1 MVAEAVMRGFR
12 STIILLLVLLG
23 LLGYIYFIEMKK
35 PAANLADQKQ
45 KVFTVESDK
54 IEEID
59 VKAASGDRTVLKK
72 AGGAWSIAEPVAA
85 RADESEVTGLV
96 TNLASL
102 EIQRVVDENP
112 ADLAQFGLAKPR
124 VEVAFKKSG
133 AAGIE
138 RLLLGD
144 KNATGGEIYAKLAAA
159 KRVFLVSSFLESTF
173 DKGTFA
179 LRDKTILAFPRDKV
193 DALEIVSEDLR
204 LAFAKR
210 GDRWVLDGPEAVRI
224 DPAQVEGAVGRLQT
238 LTMKSIAAA
247 DVADTDLAKYGL
259 DRPAATATVGAGSA
273 RAVLAIG
280 KDDGAGNVFARDLSR
295 RMVVTVEAAL
305 REELKKKA
313 DEYRPKDVFE
323 FRSFNATRLEVTR
336 GTATAAF
343 ERGAAKDGAT
353 KWRRVNPAT
362 DVGTAAVDSLLSS
375 LSGLVVDRYVDA
387 KTKTGADAP
396 IAIVTAKYDDG
407 KKQERVVFGKVGSDV
422 FATRAGESGGAKID
436 AARFDEAMKALDA
449 VK

>member
-1 MVAEAVMRGFR
+1 MRGFR
-12 STIILLLVLLG
+12 STFVLLLVLLG
-23 LLGYIYFIEMKK
+23 LLGYIYFVEMKK
-35 PAANLADQKQ
+35 PATGLADQKQ
-45 KVFTVESDK
+45 KVFTVASDTIDE
-54 IEEID
+54 IE
-59 VKAASGDRTVLKK
+59 VKAASGDRTILKK
-72 AGGAWSIAEPVAA
+72 AGGAWSLAEPVTAK
-85 RADESEVTGLV
+85 ADESEVTGVV

-112 ADLAQFGLAKPR
+112 ADLSQFGLATPR

-133 AAGIE
+133 AAGSE

-144 KNATGGEIYAKLAAA
+144 KNATGGEIYAKLAAS

-193 DALEIVSEDLR
+193 DALEMVSKDLR
-204 LAFAKR
+204 LAFAKQ
-210 GDRWVLDGPEAVRI
+210 GDRWVQAGPEPVRI
-224 DPAQVEGAVGRLQT
+224 DSAQVEGAIGRLQT
-238 LTMKSIAAA
+238 LAMTSIAAA
-247 DVADTDLAKYGL
+247 DVADADLAKFGL
-259 DRPAATATVGAGSA
+259 DQPAATAIVGAGST
-273 RAVLAIG
+273 RAVLAVG
-280 KDDGAGNVFARDLSR
+280 KEDGAGHVYARDLSR

-305 REELKKKA
+305 LNELKKKV

-336 GTATAAF
+336 GTVTAAF
-343 ERGAAKDGAT
+343 ERSTAKDGAT

-362 DVGTAAVDSLLSS
+362 DVDTAAVDSLLSS

-387 KTKTGADAP
+387 RTKTGADAP

-407 KKQERVVFGKVGSDV
+407 KKQDRVVFGKVGSDV
-422 FATRAGESGGAKID
+422 FATRAGEPGGAKID

>member
-1 MVAEAVMRGFR
+1 MRGFR
-12 STIILLLVLLG
+12 STFILLLVLLG
-23 LLGYIYFIEMKK
+23 LLGYIYFVDMKK
-35 PAANLADQKQ
+35 PAADLVEQKQ
-45 KVFTVESDK
+45 KVFTVEPDK

-59 VKAASGDRTVLKK
+59 VKAASGGRTVLKK
-72 AGGAWSIAEPVAA
+72 AGGAWSIAEPVTAK
-85 RADESEVTGLV
+85 ADEGEVTGLV

-112 ADLAQFGLAKPR
+112 ADLAQFGLATPH

-133 AAGIE
+133 APAGE

-159 KRVFLVSSFLESTF
+159 RRVFLVSSFLESTF

-179 LRDKTILAFPRDKV
+179 LRDKIILAFPRDKV
-193 DALEIVSEDLR
+193 DALELVSKNQR
-204 LAFAKR
+204 LAFAKQS
-210 GDRWVLDGPEAVRI
+210 DRWILAGAEAVRI

-238 LTMKSIAAA
+238 LTMKSIAAP
-247 DVADTDLAKYGL
+247 DVADADLAKYGL
-259 DRPAATATVGAGSA
+259 DKPAATATVGAGSA

-280 KDDGAGNVFARDLSR
+280 NDDGAGNMYARDLSK

-305 REELKKKA
+305 LEELKKKA

-323 FRSFNATRLEVTR
+323 FRSFNATRLEVAR
-336 GTATAAF
+336 GTATAVF
-343 ERGAAKDGAT
+343 EHSTGKDGVA
-353 KWRRVNPAT
+353 KWQRLNPAK
-362 DVGTAAVDSLLSS
+362 DVGTAEMDSLLGSF
-375 LSGLVVDRYVDA
+375 SGLVIDRYVDA
-387 KTKTGADAP
+387 RTKTGADAP

-407 KKQERVVFGKVGSDV
+407 KKQDRVVFGKVGSDV